1 MCYCAKIEL
10 STTFDDDD
18 KILIC
23 FCCWRVECSMVD
35 EVDLLL
41 EDGLDR
47 VVVVAAAR
55 QLLLGA

>member
-1 MCYCAKIEL
+1 
-10 STTFDDDD
+10 
-18 KILIC
+18 
-23 FCCWRVECSMVD
+23 MVD
-35 EVDLLL
+35 DVDLFLLL